1 MKYVVCRIN
10 KGKKASEIIQDLNI
24 AKAIYWIQVAWED
37 ISTDTIVHC
46 FQKCGFKKSWANSTC
61 KDTRIDE
68 EFATFL
74 NQFCDDDDIT
84 VEEFI
89 TCDDNVM
96 TSPGQ
101 INTDL
106 VDWRE
111 KAREE
116 AIEDVL
122 PNDLNRNE
130 GQNPKVISNDED
142 HENIVCSE
150 LTASQ
155 ALQYLHEL
163 LEFSIAKNDETLS
176 GLFLKVISRLKT

>member
-1 MKYVVCRIN
+1 M
-10 KGKKASEIIQDLNI
+10 
-24 AKAIYWIQVAWED
+24 
-37 ISTDTIVHC
+37 
-46 FQKCGFKKSWANSTC
+46 F
-61 KDTRIDE
+61 
-68 EFATFL
+68 
-74 NQFCDDDDIT
+74 
-84 VEEFI
+84 
-89 TCDDNVM
+89 DDNVM
-96 TSPGQ
+96 KSPGQ

-116 AIEDVL
+116 ATEDVL

-176 GLFLKVISRLKT
+176 GLFFEGD